1 MRSTR
6 IFFSIA
12 VWLLASTVAFA
23 QAPPPQGAIPP
34 CQPAPQ
40 PPAQPPTPAQPQP
53 PRDAVVMQIPGVVAA
68 AAKWTKV
75 WQTGGNNA
83 DGIIADKD
91 GSLLIAQEDN
101 SAVVKLDPNDKAS
114 VFLSNTRRG
123 GSLSMD
129 RKSRLYVVLREP
141 QPASSD
147 PSIKAGIG
155 ILLPDRRV
163 FADTLTEGTKL
174 IGRPNDLTAD
184 SKGGVYF
191 TQGCVYYARPDGKIS
206 AAADNLRTNG
216 IVLSPDEKT
225 LYVTNG
231 PEVAA
236 FDVQSNGTLTNRR
249 AFAKLEA
256 GGNGDGSTIDAD
268 GRLYVT
274 SAPGVQVFDKTGKY
288 QGVIPTPR
296 PVISVA
302 FAGRDKKTL
311 YVVGAGA
318 EDTGGQPIREGV
330 QQTGR
335 TIYKLPMTAQGYKD
349 RAK

>member
-129 RKSRLYVVLREP
+129 RKS
-141 QPASSD
+141 
-147 PSIKAGIG
+147 
-155 ILLPDRRV
+155 LLPDRRV